1 MKERYD
7 VRFDGHRLQADTL
20 EYARKI
26 KAELE
31 EWKTDAGG
39 NRYRYRNVIIVDRL
53 TNQEIAD

>member
-7 VRFDGHRLQADTL
+7 VRFDGCRLQADTL

-31 EWKTDAGG
+31 E
-39 NRYRYRNVIIVDRL
+39 
-53 TNQEIAD
+53 